1 VDPPDHEPAVAALP
15 HAAREVWLSLDH
27 EISAILGRD
36 LVAIW
41 AYGSLVGADRPRRPA
56 DLDTHVVLRSR
67 PNAGTAARIKDV
79 VAGIEGVEFDIWFI
93 TLDDA
98 RRNEEPPHA
107 FREGRR
113 DTSWAIHRAHWL
125 AGRVIT
131 IHGLPPTEVVMA
143 PPWEDIVRELDREL
157 EHMERHVH
165 EGDTDPYEASYAILN
180 GSRILRTLETHDPV
194 LSKREAGAWAL
205 EHLPGRWLPALQAAL
220 RAYDERATPDDARL
234 LASEMAPFV
243 ATVRDQLP
251 ATRDADAIPRWSGY

>member
-1 VDPPDHEPAVAALP
+1 
-15 HAAREVWLSLDH
+15 
-27 EISAILGRD
+27 
-36 LVAIW
+36 
-41 AYGSLVGADRPRRPA
+41 
-56 DLDTHVVLRSR
+56 
-67 PNAGTAARIKDV
+67 
-79 VAGIEGVEFDIWFI
+79 
-93 TLDDA
+93 
-98 RRNEEPPHA
+98 
-107 FREGRR
+107 
-113 DTSWAIHRAHWL
+113 
-125 AGRVIT
+125 
-131 IHGLPPTEVVMA
+131 
-143 PPWEDIVRELDREL
+143 
-157 EHMERHVH
+157 MERHVH